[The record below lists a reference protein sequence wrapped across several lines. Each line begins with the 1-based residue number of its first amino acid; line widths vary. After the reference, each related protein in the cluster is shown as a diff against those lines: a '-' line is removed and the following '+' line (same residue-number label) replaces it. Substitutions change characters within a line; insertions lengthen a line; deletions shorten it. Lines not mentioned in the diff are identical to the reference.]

1 VDVHWYTPERAP
13 SQTGIAERQGGGC
26 EVRVG
31 RVTSGIDLG
40 LRIAHGDGLYEI
52 GYYDGLRWTE
62 RPEQYVRRAVGRA
75 LFEEGPFRRAMT
87 DTAPTLSVEVIDFE
101 EVKAPATHA
110 ARLALRVVLSTDR
123 VLLERTVMVSKSVAD
138 YRFDSFVASM
148 AEALTEAADEIARDV
163 DDTCCSGAVDACR
176 SRSSP

>member
-1 VDVHWYTPERAP
+1 
-13 SQTGIAERQGGGC
+13 
-26 EVRVG
+26 
-31 RVTSGIDLG
+31 
-40 LRIAHGDGLYEI
+40 
-52 GYYDGLRWTE
+52 
-62 RPEQYVRRAVGRA
+62 
-75 LFEEGPFRRAMT
+75 MT

-148 AEALTEAADEIARDV
+148 AEALTEAADEIARDA